1 GWRGTGASLA
11 ALEHATGATAAVV
24 GRPRAPLFETAL
36 ERLGGSR
43 ALVVGDRLDADLG
56 GARAAG
62 LDCAIVLTGA
72 TSHQY
77 ALAAED
83 PRPVAV
89 SADLATLV
97 LGEA

>member
-1 GWRGTGASLA
+1 M
-11 ALEHATGATAAVV
+11 
-24 GRPRAPLFETAL
+24 
-36 ERLGGSR
+36 
-43 ALVVGDRLDADLG
+43 VGDRLDADLG

-72 TSHQY
+72 TSHQD

-89 SADLATLV
+89 AADLATLV